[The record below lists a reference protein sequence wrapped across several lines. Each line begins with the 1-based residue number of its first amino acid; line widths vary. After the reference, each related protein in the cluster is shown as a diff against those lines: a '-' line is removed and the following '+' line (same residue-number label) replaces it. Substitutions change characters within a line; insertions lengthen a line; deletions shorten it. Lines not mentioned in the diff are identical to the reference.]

1 MNNLM
6 LETATSQQCAIYK
19 FPQCPCFVFFS
30 FGVVF
35 QIHCGRIEHNPIDG
49 QFGADKT
56 RVDEIRKKCPLMY
69 VELNPGKLSYRDTS
83 TICTCIA
90 VTQFTWI

>member
-1 MNNLM
+1 M

-35 QIHCGRIEHNPIDG
+35 QI
-49 QFGADKT
+49 
-56 RVDEIRKKCPLMY
+56 Y
-69 VELNPGKLSYRDTS
+69 LSLK
-83 TICTCIA
+83 
-90 VTQFTWI
+90 FTVPNAMIKIKVLLPQS